1 MANICRLPDHP
12 SACRRLVTSLILCI
26 LCDQA
31 LAARVSLDRVEEFL
45 HDVRAE
51 ITDMSLP

>member
-1 MANICRLPDHP
+1 ML
-12 SACRRLVTSLILCI
+12 SILCVMSD
-26 LCDQA
+26 CA

-51 ITDMSLP
+51 ITDMSLS